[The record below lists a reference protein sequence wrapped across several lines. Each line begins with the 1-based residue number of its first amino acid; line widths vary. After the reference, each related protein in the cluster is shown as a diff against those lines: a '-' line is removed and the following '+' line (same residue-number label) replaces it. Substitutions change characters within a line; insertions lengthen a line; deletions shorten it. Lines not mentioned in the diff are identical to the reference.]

1 MNRPITAL
9 FAAAEAFLVV
19 VIGIAIPL
27 IPLTILW
34 GVQYGFAADWVVFWR
49 ATVDIW
55 LLGHG
60 VDMTMVLDPVTVT
73 GLGLPAAGA
82 PITLTIA
89 AMGFSLLTLVL
100 AVRTGA
106 RVAESRFRLLGELV
120 AVVMFAALAFGLT
133 ISTEHP
139 LAGPSLWQGTVLPT
153 AVFAAGVAIGSRR
166 ERRRGADAAPGGPHW
181 FESWRPTTRAVVM
194 GALRGGVAAAAAVA
208 TVAAL
213 AVALLLLTSYAKIV
227 TLYESLHTEV
237 LGGVLLTLGQ
247 LAFLPNAVVW
257 AASWLVGPGF
267 AIGTGSAVSPL
278 ATQLGPIPAIPLLGA
293 LPTGTHL
300 FGYVGLLVPVL
311 AGFLAG
317 AVLRGSVS
325 AGGGR
330 SVLLTG
336 LGIGAVGGVALGLL
350 AWFSAGSAGP
360 GRLVTVGPDP
370 WSVGAWAAI
379 EIGVGALIGLFSSVR
394 NPFARRR
401 SAPNG
406 RL

>member
-34 GVQYGFAADWVVFWR
+34 GVQYGFAVDWVVFWR
-49 ATVDIW
+49 ATVDLW

-60 VDMTMVLDPVTVT
+60 VDMTMVLDPATVA
-73 GLGLPAAGA
+73 GLGLPAAGT

-89 AMGFSLLTLVL
+89 AMGFGLLTLLL

-120 AVVMFAALAFGLT
+120 AVVVFGALAFGLT
-133 ISTEHP
+133 FSAEHP
-139 LAGPSLWQGTVLPT
+139 LAHPSLWQGTLLPT

-166 ERRRGADAAPGGPHW
+166 ERRRAADAPPRPPRW
-181 FESWRPTTRAVVM
+181 FESWQPTTRAVVV
-194 GALRGGVAAAAAVA
+194 GALRGGGAAAAAVI
-208 TVAAL
+208 TVAAVT
-213 AVALLLLTSYAKIV
+213 VALLLLASYAKIV
-227 TLYESLHTEV
+227 TLYESLHAEI

-247 LAFLPNAVVW
+247 IAFLPNAVVW
-257 AASWLVGPGF
+257 ASSWLVGPGF

-293 LPTGTHL
+293 LPTGHHL

-317 AVLRGSVS
+317 AVLRRSV
-325 AGGGR
+325 AEGGGR
-330 SVLLTG
+330 SVFLTG
-336 LGIGAVGGVALGLL
+336 LGIGAVGGLTLGLL

-360 GRLVTVGPDP
+360 GRLLTVGPDP

-379 EIGVGALIGLFSSVR
+379 EIGVGALVGLFSSVR
-394 NPFARRR
+394 NPFARGRAAPRR
-401 SAPNG
+401 
-406 RL
+406 